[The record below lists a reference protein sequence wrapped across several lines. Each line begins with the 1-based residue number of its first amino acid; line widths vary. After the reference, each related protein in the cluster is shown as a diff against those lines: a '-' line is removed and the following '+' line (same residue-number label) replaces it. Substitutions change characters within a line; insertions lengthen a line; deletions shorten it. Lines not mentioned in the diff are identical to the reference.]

1 MNNLLQLKG
10 QFEQASS
17 KSRPGPPKLPTGKS
31 VKVTQLEF
39 LLSNLIE
46 LKGYWEKQRLLPGVL
61 ISVCY
66 NKVAAKSNRVQGLL
80 GKGSIKPSESIVGA
94 RFSLDGSPKHII
106 THYISRNILDESIL
120 RLKACI
126 SILKKDFNNEITE
139 QIISQIN
146 KKEILFSSKLIAKV
160 NFLKVVIDAYYVEKF
175 DILIDDVQLKS
186 DSIITL
192 FKTDVKTQ
200 DLLKEIGINVLSN
213 RIMDE
218 TTVLLRPDE
227 LEILKSK
234 APFLIS
240 MAVSD
245 LSEITKDNFDFID
258 DEILT
263 IPSPKNEPTI
273 GVIDTLFDENVYF
286 SQWVEYRKMISN
298 DIETNK
304 EDYEHGTA
312 VSSIIVDGPTFNPK
326 LDDGCGRF
334 KVRHFGVA
342 SGKQF
347 NSFSILRSINEI
359 ITKNKDIKVWNLS
372 LGSKLDIHPNFISPE
387 AAILD
392 KIQFENDVIF
402 VIAGTN
408 LSRGETVV
416 RPIGAPA
423 DSINSVVVNSVDD
436 DKNPTPYS
444 RKGPVLSFFIKPDIS
459 YYGGSTKNPM
469 VVCTPMGEAFVKG
482 TSFAAPWI
490 SRKLSYLI
498 DILGL
503 SRDVAKAL
511 LIHSATGWD
520 TQKNDE
526 ALVGYGVVPIRID
539 EIVKS
544 NNDEIQFI
552 IQGVSEKYDTYNYN
566 IPVPVVKDKH
576 PFIAKATLCYFP
588 ACSRNQGVDYTNT
601 ELELSFGRL
610 TGNIKKPLET
620 IDNNYQ
626 SSEWDNFTWEEDAR
640 KYHRKWDNVKH
651 IRETLTGRNRMKK
664 SYGTGLWGL
673 SLKTKERLD
682 EKFGEGLTF
691 GIVITLKEI
700 KGINRIEDF
709 IRQAQLRNWLVKKVD
724 VNTMIDIFNIAEE
737 KIELE

>member
-234 APFLIS
+234 APF
-240 MAVSD
+240 
-245 LSEITKDNFDFID
+245 
-258 DEILT
+258 
-263 IPSPKNEPTI
+263 
-273 GVIDTLFDENVYF
+273 
-286 SQWVEYRKMISN
+286 
-298 DIETNK
+298 
-304 EDYEHGTA
+304 
-312 VSSIIVDGPTFNPK
+312 
-326 LDDGCGRF
+326 
-334 KVRHFGVA
+334 
-342 SGKQF
+342 
-347 NSFSILRSINEI
+347 
-359 ITKNKDIKVWNLS
+359 
-372 LGSKLDIHPNFISPE
+372 
-387 AAILD
+387 
-392 KIQFENDVIF
+392 
-402 VIAGTN
+402 
-408 LSRGETVV
+408 
-416 RPIGAPA
+416 
-423 DSINSVVVNSVDD
+423 
-436 DKNPTPYS
+436 
-444 RKGPVLSFFIKPDIS
+444 
-459 YYGGSTKNPM
+459 
-469 VVCTPMGEAFVKG
+469 
-482 TSFAAPWI
+482 
-490 SRKLSYLI
+490 
-498 DILGL
+498 
-503 SRDVAKAL
+503 
-511 LIHSATGWD
+511 
-520 TQKNDE
+520 
-526 ALVGYGVVPIRID
+526 
-539 EIVKS
+539 
-544 NNDEIQFI
+544 
-552 IQGVSEKYDTYNYN
+552 
-566 IPVPVVKDKH
+566 
-576 PFIAKATLCYFP
+576 
-588 ACSRNQGVDYTNT
+588 
-601 ELELSFGRL
+601 
-610 TGNIKKPLET
+610 
-620 IDNNYQ
+620 
-626 SSEWDNFTWEEDAR
+626 
-640 KYHRKWDNVKH
+640 
-651 IRETLTGRNRMKK
+651 
-664 SYGTGLWGL
+664 
-673 SLKTKERLD
+673 
-682 EKFGEGLTF
+682 
-691 GIVITLKEI
+691 
-700 KGINRIEDF
+700 
-709 IRQAQLRNWLVKKVD
+709 
-724 VNTMIDIFNIAEE
+724 
-737 KIELE
+737 

>member
-436 DKNPTPYS
+436 DKNPTSP
-444 RKGPVLSFFIKPDIS
+444 
-459 YYGGSTKNPM
+459 
-469 VVCTPMGEAFVKG
+469 A
-482 TSFAAPWI
+482 
-490 SRKLSYLI
+490 
-498 DILGL
+498 
-503 SRDVAKAL
+503 
-511 LIHSATGWD
+511 LIH
-520 TQKNDE
+520 
-526 ALVGYGVVPIRID
+526 ALA
-539 EIVKS
+539 
-544 NNDEIQFI
+544 FA
-552 IQGVSEKYDTYNYN
+552 
-566 IPVPVVKDKH
+566 H
-576 PFIAKATLCYFP
+576 
-588 ACSRNQGVDYTNT
+588 
-601 ELELSFGRL
+601 
-610 TGNIKKPLET
+610 
-620 IDNNYQ
+620 
-626 SSEWDNFTWEEDAR
+626 
-640 KYHRKWDNVKH
+640 
-651 IRETLTGRNRMKK
+651 
-664 SYGTGLWGL
+664 
-673 SLKTKERLD
+673 
-682 EKFGEGLTF
+682 
-691 GIVITLKEI
+691 
-700 KGINRIEDF
+700 
-709 IRQAQLRNWLVKKVD
+709 AQYR
-724 VNTMIDIFNIAEE
+724 F
-737 KIELE
+737 